1 LSLIER
7 GKFEYEVADFNS
19 LCILISNVF
28 EYVEYVLAR
37 RAYDILEDL
46 LQEGYRFPD
55 SLGYLIVLVPELN
68 FLEDRE
74 RDRIDEDNA
83 TINARGVYD
92 QYLLIVVREAQ
103 ESRLCI
109 VESVFVVH
117 SNVVFATFIGT
128 DGDSLLR

>member
-1 LSLIER
+1 MFKVVKEFIERYLSISIPIELHAHLEKILNLLSLIER

-19 LCILISNVF
+19 LCILICDVF

-37 RAYDILEDL
+37 RAYDVLEDL

-92 QYLLIVVREAQ
+92 QYLLVMV
-103 ESRLCI
+103 
-109 VESVFVVH
+109 
-117 SNVVFATFIGT
+117 
-128 DGDSLLR
+128 